1 MVAYEEI
8 CFKFQQVSRRFFYT
22 GNELSELGLYLFYDG
37 DKILSLELKFW
48 NK

>member
-1 MVAYEEI
+1 MVANEEI
-8 CFKFQQVSRRFFYT
+8 FLKFQQVSRKLFYT

>member
-8 CFKFQQVSRRFFYT
+8 FLKFQQVSRRFFYT

>member
-8 CFKFQQVSRRFFYT
+8 FLKFQQVSRRLFYT

-37 DKILSLELKFW
+37 IKNFKSGDKILE
-48 NK
+48 